1 MQRSELMSWLRQVT
15 ASSNGVL
22 LWVCLALLL
31 FAVAFWAQ
39 RRSAQSRARAE
50 RARRE
55 AGQADLGGDSYFMPL
70 PVIEQAVEIAN
81 PVEIDSLLE
90 GESEAVAARAREM
103 LSAPTGVSTDFDEL
117 PAALASALAPPPP
130 PPPPVI
136 EPPRAARPETNIP
149 PTIAIPLPK
158 AMADLQAQMAA
169 SRPGAVV
176 SAASAASATA
186 AAARSA
192 ATAAA
197 APAPVALPVQPPPP
211 PPPPVDD
218 ISRIPV
224 RDLVLTWFEA
234 RGYRAKAVSVRF
246 RPVELELRHHADPS
260 RNYAFIVEREKVT
273 GTRAAVLLKQAKAL
287 GLSRLLIAAEAGVDP
302 FSQRELR
309 RLGVRA
315 FDRTSIRSEIESVDL
330 RIAAKIIGVA
340 RGRDQARKA
349 QSGAAGGPATIPG
362 PATVPGTRKTEA
374 PANV

>member
-1 MQRSELMSWLRQVT
+1 MQRFDLMSWLHQLLAT
-15 ASSNGVL
+15 SNGMV
-22 LWVCLALLL
+22 LWVSLALLFL
-31 FAVAFWAQ
+31 TVALWAQ
-39 RRSAQSRARAE
+39 RRSVLARARAD

-55 AGQADLGGDSYFMPL
+55 AEQGDLGGDSYFMPL

-103 LSAPTGVSTDFDEL
+103 LSAPTGVSTDFDDL
-117 PAALASALAPPPP
+117 PAALTNALSPPPP
-130 PPPPVI
+130 PPPPV
-136 EPPRAARPETNIP
+136 EAPRALRPESAIP
-149 PTIAIPLPK
+149 PTIAIPLPR

-169 SRPGAVV
+169 SRPGAEV

-197 APAPVALPVQPPPP
+197 LSPVALPVQPPPP
-211 PPPPVDD
+211 PPPPADD

-246 RPVELELRHHADPS
+246 RPVELELRHHSDPN
-260 RNYAFIVEREKVT
+260 RNYAFVVEREKVT
-273 GTRAAVLLKQAKAL
+273 AQRSAALLKQAKAS

-302 FSQRELR
+302 FSQREMR
-309 RLGVRA
+309 RMGVRA
-315 FDRTSIRSEIESVDL
+315 FDRNSIRAEIESVDL

-340 RGRDQARKA
+340 RGRNQARKSQA
-349 QSGAAGGPATIPG
+349 AAAGGPTTLPG
-362 PATVPGTRKTEA
+362 PSTVPGKRTTEA

>member
-1 MQRSELMSWLRQVT
+1 MQRSDLMSWLHQVL
-15 ASSNGVL
+15 ASSNGIV

-39 RRSAQSRARAE
+39 RRSAQARARAE

-55 AGQADLGGDSYFMPL
+55 AEEADLGGDSYFMPL

-117 PAALASALAPPPP
+117 PAALASALAPVAPPP
-130 PPPPVI
+130 PPPPA
-136 EPPRAARPETNIP
+136 EPPRATRPGADIP
-149 PTIAIPLPK
+149 PTIAIPLPR
-158 AMADLQAQMAA
+158 AMADLQAQIAA
-169 SRPGAVV
+169 ARPGAEVSV
-176 SAASAASATA
+176 ASAASAAA

-192 ATAAA
+192 ASAAA

-211 PPPPVDD
+211 PPPPADD

-260 RNYAFIVEREKVT
+260 RNYAFVVEREKVT
-273 GTRAAVLLKQAKAL
+273 APRAAALLKQAKAT
-287 GLSRLLIAAEAGVDP
+287 GMGRLLIAAEAGVDP
-302 FSQRELR
+302 FSQREMR
-309 RLGVRA
+309 RMGVRA
-315 FDRTSIRSEIESVDL
+315 FDRASIRAEIESVDL

-349 QSGAAGGPATIPG
+349 QAAAGPSTIPG
-362 PATVPGTRKTEA
+362 PLTVPGTRKTEA